1 MALNNAKQIVAED
14 RRHQAIQLKM
24 GGATTE
30 QIAAQLGVSRTQAHN
45 DIRKRLKEV
54 RQDDGEAVQ
63 EEYNLQRARY
73 DRLLLRWWNQA
84 LGPDTEA
91 AERATGV
98 CLKILRQIDYI
109 GGLVPEK
116 SLIQLQ
122 QNVQINN
129 GGITFAELAKEAS
142 IGAGNGSEN

>member
-30 QIAAQLGVSRTQAHN
+30 QIAAQLGVSGTLGHIY
-45 DIRKRLKEV
+45 IRKRLREV
-54 RQDDGEAVQ
+54 RQDDGVAVQ

-84 LGPDTEA
+84 LGPDTET

>member
-84 LGPDTEA
+84 LGADTET

-122 QNVQINN
+122 QNVQINT

>member
-45 DIRKRLKEV
+45 DIRKRLREV

-84 LGPDTEA
+84 LGPDTET

>member
-45 DIRKRLKEV
+45 DIRKRLREV

-84 LGPDTEA
+84 LGADTET
-91 AERATGV
+91 AERAPGV
-98 CLKILRQIDYI
+98 CLKILRHIDYI